1 MRRKINLLLAF
12 AMIATQLFAC
22 GSPQADGKNSSAS
35 GETDRFYMEQ
45 AVESWYR
52 YEEEDGLPVRAE
64 EVRLNGVTASAWPV
78 SVVGGE
84 TVEFRVTV
92 PASAGYFIVAEYH
105 PVGDI
110 LATDALY
117 EIRLNGGEA
126 IEAQLPILWHDS
138 VRGATDRS
146 GNESTR
152 KQESLLDTVINPF
165 LSYSDISRQTAIWN
179 LEKGETYTFS
189 ITPEEQGLE
198 LSGLMLCRMEE
209 NSTGG

>member
-12 AMIATQLFAC
+12 VMIATQLSAC
-22 GSPQADGKNSSAS
+22 GSPQEDGKNSSVS
-35 GETDRFYMEQ
+35 GEAGSFYTKQ

-52 YEEEDGLPVRAE
+52 YEEEYSLSIQAE
-64 EVRLNGVTASAWPV
+64 EVRINGVAASAWPV
-78 SVVGGE
+78 TVAGGE
-84 TVEFRVTV
+84 TVEFHMTA
-92 PASAGYFIVAEYH
+92 PASAGYYIVAEYH

-117 EIRLNGGEA
+117 EIRLNGGEV

-152 KQESLLDTVINPF
+152 KQESLLDTLTNPF
-165 LSYSDISRQTAIWN
+165 LSYLESGRGRELYLLHRAGGTGAGAVRSYAVPDGGEQYGHSRR
-179 LEKGETYTFS
+179 
-189 ITPEEQGLE
+189 
-198 LSGLMLCRMEE
+198 SG
-209 NSTGG
+209 